1 MNLKPI
7 SKYLK
12 NGCCKWSPCNNN
24 LPKIRG
30 EILKDCQDCIVS
42 KFRLAVLSVKSRR
55 RKGLGCIWAYFD
67 NSDILS
73 DWTLFC
79 LQVFS
84 KSVWQQVDSFWA
96 ATKCFE
102 QQKVEKI
109 FFICKMCLNL
119 NCNRKVFE
127 NGVQSESVMGVNVWK
142 GSDSV
147 QMKLSTIFCMY
158 IGWIN
163 KCCIYSRCQ
172 LSQYIYKYRQPC
184 CLTQCEWGFA
194 HVLYCANIAS
204 GWHRSSSGK

>member
-1 MNLKPI
+1 
-7 SKYLK
+7 
-12 NGCCKWSPCNNN
+12 
-24 LPKIRG
+24 
-30 EILKDCQDCIVS
+30 
-42 KFRLAVLSVKSRR
+42 
-55 RKGLGCIWAYFD
+55 
-67 NSDILS
+67 
-73 DWTLFC
+73 
-79 LQVFS
+79 
-84 KSVWQQVDSFWA
+84 
-96 ATKCFE
+96 
-102 QQKVEKI
+102 
-109 FFICKMCLNL
+109 MCLNL

-204 GWHRSSSGK
+204 DWHRSSSRKWDLSQKCKNPFVVVVWKSYKMSLRMGNILFSLWMWKSFVNNVPKLPSCFNFVFVFVYLELLPQ